1 MSHATFLYFVLSTHF
16 DDFEF
21 YLKRSKSLAEVS
33 QSQSRSIIDTANL
46 VGLLSQFR
54 ALQALSK
61 FFDVLFQ
68 SKDCVR

>member
-1 MSHATFLYFVLSTHF
+1 MNHATFLYFVLSTHF

-21 YLKRSKSLAEVS
+21 YLKRLKSLAEVS
-33 QSQSRSIIDTANL
+33 QSQSNL
-46 VGLLSQFR
+46 VGLFSQF
-54 ALQALSK
+54 QALSK

>member
-1 MSHATFLYFVLSTHF
+1 MRHATFLYFVLSTHF

-21 YLKRSKSLAEVS
+21 YLKRLKSLAEVS
-33 QSQSRSIIDTANL
+33 QSQSNL
-46 VGLLSQFR
+46 VGLFSQFR
-54 ALQALSK
+54 TLQALSK

>member
-33 QSQSRSIIDTANL
+33 QSQSRPILDTANL
-46 VGLLSQFR
+46 VGLFSQF
-54 ALQALSK
+54 QALSK